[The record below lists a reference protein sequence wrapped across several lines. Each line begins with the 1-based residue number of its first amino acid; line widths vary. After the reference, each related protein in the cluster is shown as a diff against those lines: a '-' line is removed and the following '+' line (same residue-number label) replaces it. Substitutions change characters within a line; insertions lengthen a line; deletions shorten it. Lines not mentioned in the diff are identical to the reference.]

1 MKKISVIIAAY
12 DAKEYLADS
21 VTSVLIQKL
30 PDNYNLELI
39 VGIDGCLKTWEV
51 IPYMRHKL
59 VKYVKMADNYGTYVT
74 FNTLMKFASG
84 DLIARFDA
92 DDLMLPDYLFKQ
104 ICLLD
109 SNNNIDITKSWS
121 IETNLNNFPVLV
133 LLPDGK
139 FTFKIKGKERFWN
152 HGQIV
157 MKRRVWDAL
166 GSYKPWPCT
175 ADTDFNGRAKLCNF
189 GIYQLK
195 EFLYLRRIHNQSL
208 TRHKETGLG
217 SAMRESY
224 QTIMK
229 QDFEKHKLAEN
240 FYVNPTIGYIEKVV
254 S

>member
-12 DAKEYLADS
+12 NAKEYLADS

-30 PDNYNLELI
+30 PANYSLELI

-51 IPYMRHKL
+51 IPYIRHKL
-59 VKYVKMADNYGTYVT
+59 VKYVKMADNYGTYIT

-92 DDLMLPDYLFKQ
+92 DDIMLPDYLFKQ
-104 ICLLD
+104 ICLLE
-109 SNNNIDITKSWS
+109 SNSDIDITKSWS
-121 IETNLNNFPVLV
+121 IETNLNSFPVLV

-139 FTFKIKGKERFWN
+139 FTFKIKGRERFWN

-166 GSYKPWPCT
+166 GSYKPWPCS
-175 ADTDFNGRAKLCNF
+175 ADTDFNTRAKGCNF
-189 GIYQLK
+189 RIYKVK

-208 TRHKETGLG
+208 TRKKETGLG
-217 SAMRESY
+217 SATRELY

-229 QDFEKHKLAEN
+229 EDLEKHKSAGN
-240 FYVNPTIGYIEKVV
+240 FYVNPTIGYIEKVIL
-254 S
+254 